1 MFRLQK
7 AFRQPEKN
15 SVIAR
20 RLLAVGNLLPTDM
33 LLQANKGKRGNLEV
47 KSWQGSQIARF
58 FANAAGVV
66 THCSYNN

>member
-1 MFRLQK
+1 MQK

-47 KSWQGSQIARF
+47 KSQDF